1 MQIRENNKFKVHR
14 GVNLEPCPQAKVFTD
29 SLAALQKLEEE
40 RLAAKEAQYQQ
51 QVKLY
56 EQQFE
61 SLQEAEQAKIVALE
75 DRVAQ
80 LER

>member
-1 MQIRENNKFKVHR
+1 MF
-14 GVNLEPCPQAKVFTD
+14 AD

-61 SLQEAEQAKIVALE
+61 SLQEAEQAKILALE